1 MTERNGP
8 VAATQTVVIT
18 GAAGGIGQAVAARF
32 GAAGAQVAL
41 VDLDADRVEEVSK
54 SLARNGVR
62 AIGLACDVTSGEACT
77 SAIAEVERQLGGIDV
92 LINNAGI
99 THLSRIAETES
110 GVIRRV
116 MEVNFFG
123 ALEMTLAA
131 LPSLRER
138 RGHIVVMSSV
148 AGFAP
153 LAGRAGYS
161 ASKHALH
168 GLFESL
174 RAEEEAHGVGVTM
187 VCPSF
192 VRTAIGDSAL
202 GATLSEAPSRRT
214 EVGVP
219 MEPEQLAGEIQ
230 RAVLQR
236 KRLIVP
242 GTVGKLSY
250 ALTRFWPAR
259 YEKMMRRRVLSES

>member
-1 MTERNGP
+1 MAEQPAPGGSG
-8 VAATQTVVIT
+8 QVVVLT
-18 GAAGGIGQAVAARF
+18 GAAGGIGQALAARF
-32 GAAGAQVAL
+32 SAAGARLAL
-41 VDLDADRVEEVSK
+41 LDLDADRVND
-54 SLARNGVR
+54 LAAELTRSG
-62 AIGLACDVTSGEACT
+62 AQALGLACDVTSAEACDR
-77 SAIAEVERQLGGIDV
+77 AIEAVRAQLGGVDV

-99 THLSRIAETES
+99 THLSRVAETDAR
-110 GVIRRV
+110 VIERV
-116 MEVNFFG
+116 MQVNFFG
-123 ALEMTLAA
+123 ALHMTRAA

-138 RGHIVVMSSV
+138 RGQIVVMSSV

-174 RAEEEAHGVGVTM
+174 RAEEAPHGVGVTM

-192 VRTAIGDSAL
+192 VRTGIGDSAL
-202 GATLSEAPSRRT
+202 GANLDRPPAPRT

-219 MEPEQLAGEIQ
+219 MEPQQLAEQ
-230 RAVLQR
+230 VHRAVRQR

-242 GTVGKLSY
+242 GRVGKLSY
-250 ALTRFWPAR
+250 ALTRIWPAR
-259 YEKMMRRRVLSES
+259 YEKMMASRVLEP